1 MQKNPYT
8 VFHHLL
14 GNNFIAGTT
23 NGFIWFAVTYWTFL
37 ETRSVLAT
45 SWIAGIFTIANMFSA
60 LFLGA
65 FVDHHTKKN
74 VMLTSSI
81 MSLVVYIA
89 AALVYVSYDGTW
101 TDITSVRL
109 WCFILLLMVGS
120 IIGNMRNIAMTTL
133 ITFLFQDDERAKANG
148 KVGTINGLWFAVT
161 SIASGLVIGFLG
173 MKWVLIA
180 SIILTIVALIH
191 LMTVPCPEEKSRE
204 AEEKKPMKM
213 DFKGT
218 LKLVRS
224 VPGYIWLIFLVT
236 FNNFLG
242 GVFMALMDAYGL
254 SIVSVQTW
262 GILWGFLSF
271 AFIIGGLIVAK
282 KGVGKN
288 PVYTLTTLNA
298 ITWLVCLFFGVPD
311 SIVFFLIPTIVWM
324 IMMPIIEAS
333 EQTIVQK
340 VIPYER
346 QGRVI
351 GFAQSI
357 ESAASPLTTFLVG
370 PIAQYVTIPFMTTG
384 AGVVLIGSWFG
395 TGDAR
400 GMALIFCIAGI
411 IGFLVAMIARYSRP
425 FKQLAKAFEESG
437 KQV

>member
-8 VFHHLL
+8 VFHNLL

-23 NGFIWFAVTYWTFL
+23 NAFIWFALTYWAFL
-37 ETRSVLAT
+37 ETRSVLVT
-45 SWIAGIFTIANMFSA
+45 SWIAGIFTVANMFSA

-74 VMLTSSI
+74 VMLVSSI
-81 MSLVVYIA
+81 GSLIA
-89 AALVYVSYDGTW
+89 YSLAAMIYFSHSGTW

-109 WCFILLLMVGS
+109 WCLILALMAGS
-120 IIGNMRNIAMTTL
+120 IIGNVRNIAMTTL
-133 ITFLFQDDERAKANG
+133 ITFLFSGDERAKANG
-148 KVGTINGLWFAVT
+148 KVGAINGLSFGIT

-180 SIILTIVALIH
+180 SVVLTIIALIH
-191 LMTVPCPEEKSRE
+191 LLTVPCPEEKSRE
-204 AEEKKPMKM
+204 EEEKKPMKM
-213 DFKGT
+213 DFRGT

-254 SIVSVQTW
+254 SLVSVQVW
-262 GILWGFLSF
+262 WVLWGFLSF
-271 AFIIGGLIVAK
+271 AFIIGGLIVSK

-288 PVYTLTTLNA
+288 PVYTLTSLNA

-311 SIVFFLIPTIVWM
+311 SILFFLIPVITWM

-357 ESAASPLTTFLVG
+357 ESAASPLTTFLDRAYRTIRHHPLYDDRRRCRHSSAHG
-370 PIAQYVTIPFMTTG
+370 LELVTLE
-384 AGVVLIGSWFG
+384 VWRLSSVS
-395 TGDAR
+395 
-400 GMALIFCIAGI
+400 
-411 IGFLVAMIARYSRP
+411 LVS
-425 FKQLAKAFEESG
+425 
-437 KQV
+437 